1 MRVNARPLLL
11 RLDKESDPLA
21 IPSFPSHN
29 RRRMDAKRSNETS
42 PTAPLLLPMPE
53 KTQHYLQSLAS
64 DVHQTYFVKY
74 PPLPVR
80 WGQQIT
86 RKRRR
91 SIRLGSYNHQTTEIR
106 IHPLLN
112 SPEIPTFFIQSVIY
126 HEYLH
131 HVLGASHNRRFHKE
145 ERKFRYFRE
154 SKEWIRR
161 HLWLLL
167 GTKRVRP
174 IVMPPPKALPPQMAL
189 F

>member
-1 MRVNARPLLL
+1 METRPLPLGNADQRDY
-11 RLDKESDPLA
+11 RLA
-21 IPSFPSHN
+21 
-29 RRRMDAKRSNETS
+29 
-42 PTAPLLLPMPE
+42 
-53 KTQHYLQSLAS
+53 SLAAE
-64 DVHQTYFVKY
+64 VHRTYFYKY

-91 SIRLGSYNHQTTEIR
+91 SIRLGSYNHLTTEIR

-112 SPEIPTFFIQSVIY
+112 APDVPAFFIQSVIF

-131 HVLGASHNRRFHKE
+131 HVLGAAHNRRFHKE
-145 ERKFRYFRE
+145 ERKFRYYRE

-174 IVMPPPKALPPQMAL
+174 IVMQPVAVLPPQMAL

>member
-1 MRVNARPLLL
+1 METRPLPLGIAEHL
-11 RLDKESDPLA
+11 YDRLA
-21 IPSFPSHN
+21 
-29 RRRMDAKRSNETS
+29 
-42 PTAPLLLPMPE
+42 
-53 KTQHYLQSLAS
+53 SLA
-64 DVHQTYFVKY
+64 DEIHRTYFFKY

-86 RKRRR
+86 RKKRR
-91 SIRLGSYNHQTTEIR
+91 SIRLGSYNHLTTEIR

-112 SPEIPTFFIQSVIY
+112 SPDIPAFFIQSVIY

-167 GTKRVRP
+167 GTKRIRTVA
-174 IVMPPPKALPPQMAL
+174 IPPPAALPPQMAL

>member
-1 MRVNARPLLL
+1 METLPL
-11 RLDKESDPLA
+11 PLGIA
-21 IPSFPSHN
+21 DH
-29 RRRMDAKRSNETS
+29 RH
-42 PTAPLLLPMPE
+42 
-53 KTQHYLQSLAS
+53 HYLASLAAE
-64 DVHQTYFVKY
+64 VHRTYFYKY

-80 WGQQIT
+80 WGQQIS
-86 RKRRR
+86 RKKRR
-91 SIRLGSYNHQTTEIR
+91 SIRLGSYNHVTTEIR
-106 IHPLLN
+106 IHPLLD
-112 SPEIPTFFIQSVIY
+112 SPEIPAFFIQSVIY

-167 GTKRVRP
+167 GIKRNRSV
-174 IVMPPPKALPPQMAL
+174 IVPPPPALPPQMAL